1 MRIREVDLAAPD
13 ENIEGTLSQTGRLST
28 AVVLLHKAVE
38 DWHAVIE
45 DPTYADAILDR
56 LVHNAHSLKL
66 SGESIRKHQSNPQGK
81 VDGAKRSVS
90 KI

>member
-1 MRIREVDLAAPD
+1 
-13 ENIEGTLSQTGRLST
+13 
-28 AVVLLHKAVE
+28 
-38 DWHAVIE
+38 VIE